1 MERPVSASRQALL
14 AVATA
19 FAVPALLWFIPV
31 DGVAWMLIPRSA
43 GIIAT
48 GLFLWR
54 VRRLPGDVREI
65 WWCFW
70 WYHALTVVA
79 DVWYDLLTVQNGEP
93 PFPGPT
99 DVVYLATYPF
109 ALLGLR
115 RLTHRLSPGR
125 DHESW
130 LDAAIIAVAL
140 ASVVGASVIG
150 PVLSAAQGADG
161 ATLLSIAY
169 PVFDVLVVAV
179 LLRAVIVRRAENP
192 ALELLAISMVLMLG
206 YDLAFNYLSAIGDWS
221 THRLMEFVWNAALLL
236 MAASVFVPGARV
248 ITPHPVQVSDSVTPM
263 RASMLA
269 VAVMTP
275 LLLLVV
281 AVWNDE
287 SLTAKWL
294 APGGLLVGLL
304 VIWRLYRLLSTVQ
317 EQSSQ
322 LADLART
329 DPLTGI
335 ANRRTWD
342 HELERAVRRLQH
354 EGEVTTVVLLDLD
367 HFKRFNDEHG
377 HQAADDYLVA
387 ATVAWRNLLHGE
399 GFIARYGG
407 EEFGVLLPGYGVLAA
422 MPILER
428 LRTAMPDG
436 ATVSIGAS
444 ELRPEEDGW
453 AALRRADEA
462 LYRAKAD
469 GRDRVVIDW
478 PTIR

>member
-1 MERPVSASRQALL
+1 MLQPVTASRQALL
-14 AVATA
+14 AVIAA
-19 FAVPALLWFIPV
+19 FAVPALLWFIPI
-31 DGVAWMLIPRSA
+31 DGAAWMVIPRSA

-48 GLFLWR
+48 GLFLYR
-54 VRRLPGDVREI
+54 VRTLPPGVRDI

-70 WYHALTVVA
+70 WYHAITVAA
-79 DVWYDLLTVQNGEP
+79 DVWYDVLTVRNGEP

-99 DVVYLATYPF
+99 DVLYLATYPF
-109 ALLGLR
+109 ALAGLR

-125 DHESW
+125 DQESW

-150 PVLSAAQGADG
+150 PVLNAAPATGG

-169 PVFDVLVVAV
+169 PVLDVLVVAV
-179 LLRAVIVRRAENP
+179 LLRAVIVRRAENA

-206 YDLAFNYLSAIGDWS
+206 YDLAFNYLSTIGDWS
-221 THRLMEFVWNAALLL
+221 THRSMEFVWNAALLL
-236 MAASVFVPGARV
+236 MVAAVFVPGAGL
-248 ITPHPVQVSDSVTPM
+248 ITPHPVQVSDSVTPL

-269 VAVMTP
+269 IAVMTP

-304 VIWRLYRLLSTVQ
+304 VIWRMYRLLSTVQ
-317 EQSSQ
+317 AQSAQ

-342 HELERAVRRLQH
+342 HELERAVRRLLH
-354 EGEVTTVVLLDLD
+354 EGQVTTVVLLDLD
-367 HFKRFNDEHG
+367 HFKQFNDEHG
-377 HQAADDYLVA
+377 HQAADDYLVSATA
-387 ATVAWRNLLHGE
+387 AWQDLLGDE
-399 GFIARYGG
+399 GFLARYGG

-428 LRTAMPDG
+428 LRAVMPSG

-444 ELRPEEDGW
+444 ELRPDEDGW

-462 LYRAKAD
+462 LYRAKAE

-478 PTIR
+478 PTPR